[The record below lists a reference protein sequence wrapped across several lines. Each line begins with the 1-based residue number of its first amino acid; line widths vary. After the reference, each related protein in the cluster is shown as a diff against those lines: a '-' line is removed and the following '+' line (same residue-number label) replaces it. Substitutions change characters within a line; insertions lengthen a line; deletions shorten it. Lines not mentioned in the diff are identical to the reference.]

1 MNYDCYYQIYVDNVC
16 IAKYVTLEYAVIF
29 TKAIFNEFYN
39 EMDLRVT
46 VQKMNFNT
54 EACDG

>member
-1 MNYDCYYQIYVDNVC
+1 MSSDYYQIYVDNVC
-16 IAKYVTLEYAVIF
+16 IAKYVTLEYSVIF

>member
-1 MNYDCYYQIYVDNVC
+1 MSSDYYQIYVDNVC
-16 IAKYVTLEYAVIF
+16 IAKYATLEYAVIF

-46 VQKMNFNT
+46 VEKMNFNT